1 MFPKEF
7 GRYIEIFGGSGAV
20 LLGKEPS
27 KFEVYNDIEGE
38 LVNKHFPSATEQ
50 ADLARHALKFRICP
64 GQNPPVRV

>member
-1 MFPKEF
+1 M
-7 GRYIEIFGGSGAV
+7 